1 MPPSVCL
8 PPLEFCRGVSPS
20 HAAKSRPDLNTLGS
34 GVEAVITEAISLPTP
49 GTLASKRFISL
60 RAWASAICPSRS
72 PIAFLDTLKNSGQ
85 RLNGGLGGVWQR
97 RVYFGQLEQFVDAA
111 DSLGDDNT
119 EFGKMATQRIDAHRS
134 LLDQQLTRLVQHQRG
149 PLLRALD
156 RNKAH
161 PGTRHRF
168 ADRLGVDCVVLA
180 ALDIGLVI
188 RGRNT

>member
-72 PIAFLDTLKNSGQ
+72 PIAFLDNLKNSGQ
-85 RLNGGLGGVWQR
+85 RLNGGLGGVGHR
-97 RVYFGQLEQFVDAA
+97 CVYFGQLEQFVDAA

-119 EFGKMATQRIDAHRS
+119 EFGKMATQRIDANSSRVLCSISVACCSALLIGTSASRGATS
-134 LLDQQLTRLVQHQRG
+134 LRRG
-149 PLLRALD
+149 LMSAL
-156 RNKAH
+156 KA
-161 PGTRHRF
+161 
-168 ADRLGVDCVVLA
+168 
-180 ALDIGLVI
+180 
-188 RGRNT
+188 